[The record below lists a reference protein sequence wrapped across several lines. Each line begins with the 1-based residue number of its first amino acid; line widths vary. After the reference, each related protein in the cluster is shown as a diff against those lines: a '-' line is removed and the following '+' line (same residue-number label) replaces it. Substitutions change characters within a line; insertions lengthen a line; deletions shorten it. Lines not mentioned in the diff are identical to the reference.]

1 MLPAQLSFSS
11 SKIAPAQKGGF
22 LSKAWKKAKDVA
34 TVAAKPIL
42 NVAAAAFPVLAPV
55 AVAAQYIK

>member
-1 MLPAQLSFSS
+1 MHPAQISFSS

-22 LSKAWKKAKDVA
+22 LGKVWQKTKDVA
-34 TVAAKPIL
+34 TVAAKPVI